1 MAKKNHFMK
10 QNPLSDK
17 KFIDLQTDR
26 RVHEILSNEKD
37 EVTEADIINI
47 KTDVTE
53 NMPVNS
59 ADKMRSKNPLKN
71 NKLED
76 DTDPEIDN
84 SSWNVLEG
92 DN

>member
-1 MAKKNHFMK
+1 MK
-10 QNPLSDK
+10 QNPLTDK
-17 KFIDLQTDR
+17 KFIDQQTDK

-37 EVTEADIINI
+37 EVTESDINNV

-53 NMPVNS
+53 NVPLTPGEKVPG
-59 ADKMRSKNPLKN
+59 KNPLKN

-76 DTDPEIDN
+76 DTDPEVDN